1 MLLHN
6 YPNEFK
12 DLVAIVADQMHLP
25 ESAIE
30 RDYYIVYLLK
40 TSLTAN
46 IPNNAFLKVELR

>member
-30 RDYYIVYLLK
+30 RDYYIVYI
-40 TSLTAN
+40 AVA
-46 IPNNAFLKVELR
+46 I